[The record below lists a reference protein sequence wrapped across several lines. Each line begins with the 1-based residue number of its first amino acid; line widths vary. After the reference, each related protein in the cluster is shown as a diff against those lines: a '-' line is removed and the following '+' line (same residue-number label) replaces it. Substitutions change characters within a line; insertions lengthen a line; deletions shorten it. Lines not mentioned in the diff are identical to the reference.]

1 MTPPNCC
8 QKSKGS
14 HYKLVDSNSPIAI
27 LKMKPLE
34 KIFWKTCRD
43 NVVVIPDE
51 NQEDD
56 ADANN
61 FWLRNDLY
69 NLRFDDQ
76 KILRSP
82 TAWLNGRIM
91 DAARRNLSARSWD
104 FNTSQYSTFRKADV
118 HHSTLCTTSTFNY
131 YMMEL
136 NIDFSLSVPADEN
149 LRYYYYYYYY

>member
-8 QKSKGS
+8 PKSKGS

-27 LKMKPLE
+27 LKMKPFG

-61 FWLRNDLY
+61 FWLKNDLY

-82 TAWLNGRIM
+82 TVWLNDRIM
-91 DAARRNLSARSWD
+91 DAAQKPICKELGLEYQSVLNVQKSGCPP
-104 FNTSQYSTFRKADV
+104 FYPV
-118 HHSTLCTTSTFNY
+118 HNKH
-131 YMMEL
+131 
-136 NIDFSLSVPADEN
+136 EN
-149 LRYYYYYYYY
+149 LRYYYYY